1 MNDCCEACKNKV
13 KSWFLDASKFDE
25 FIVFVQE
32 EVPRISHLDDVAKS
46 KQFAI
51 HPLSVSLTKHFAYRA
66 LLSSQ
71 QAKTKKQIKHR
82 WHTSVLD
89 CCLLAL
95 ASKLTD
101 DIEKFA
107 GYFPFAAESK
117 LTNFA
122 FVRNNEKN
130 T

>member
-1 MNDCCEACKNKV
+1 MNLLCLYK
-13 KSWFLDASKFDE
+13 KF
-25 FIVFVQE
+25 
-32 EVPRISHLDDVAKS
+32 PSISHLDDVAKS
-46 KQFAI
+46 KQFAF
-51 HPLSVSLTKHFAYRA
+51 HPLSVSLTKHFAHRA

-95 ASKLTD
+95 VSKLTD
-101 DIEKFA
+101 DIEKIA
-107 GYFPFAAESK
+107 GYFPFAAASK
-117 LTNFA
+117 LANFA
-122 FVRNNEKN
+122 FVRNIEKN